1 MKSNHVIPFP
11 TVQSASRRSCSRR
24 VRSSRTAFAQLA
36 ATILDALCYLTLL
49 TCLVIAAS
57 VLVVMV

>member
-11 TVQSASRRSCSRR
+11 AAQSASRRSCSRR
-24 VRSSRTAFAQLA
+24 ARGRRAAFAQLA
-36 ATILDALCYLTLL
+36 AAILDALCYLTLL